1 MTHYMTHMSRK
12 TWLSAKV
19 SIESTAKSPPNPPLF
34 AAGGRYSC
42 RAAHIAANAIPF
54 PEKFW

>member
-1 MTHYMTHMSRK
+1 MAVGKGVDRK
-12 TWLSAKV
+12 YCQIAA
-19 SIESTAKSPPNPPLF
+19 EPPLF